1 MNDTLIAALIGAGI
15 ALSGIVLNHRLA
27 LWRDRRNRIDE
38 FAADLGNALAA
49 LSDPLHRQQD
59 AFDILLNRFGRHH
72 ALYLS
77 ALPALG
83 WLNRRRLAAAWQQ
96 YYGEEG
102 EQEWWL
108 ANEYSS
114 LNSNRL
120 DTTPDET
127 RLRAIHHL
135 NSLMKICA

>member
-1 MNDTLIAALIGAGI
+1 MLSTTARSQTWQDVKSTL
-15 ALSGIVLNHRLA
+15 
-27 LWRDRRNRIDE
+27 
-38 FAADLGNALAA
+38 LG
-49 LSDPLHRQQD
+49 
-59 AFDILLNRFGRHH
+59 
-72 ALYLS
+72 
-77 ALPALG
+77 
-83 WLNRRRLAAAWQQ
+83 RRLAAAWQQ

-135 NSLMKICA
+135 NSLMKICV